1 MKVQSLYSRWGQQEV
16 YSCNASLL
24 FTSVPHKYR
33 SCVYCNTSY
42 PLQCRKKTTMLQ
54 PVLMY
59 FLTPRQISLEF
70 LNILE
75 NSLSIFVFQHFFF
88 YLNMFTEFSL
98 NSSVLSGVKNHSAQW
113 TSIIEEKKTQT
124 KKKSHPDLLLL
135 KVTLLMSKSP
145 LDCVF

>member
-1 MKVQSLYSRWGQQEV
+1 
-16 YSCNASLL
+16 
-24 FTSVPHKYR
+24 
-33 SCVYCNTSY
+33 
-42 PLQCRKKTTMLQ
+42 MLQ

-98 NSSVLSGVKNHSAQW
+98 NSSVLSGVKNHSAQ
-113 TSIIEEKKTQT
+113 
-124 KKKSHPDLLLL
+124 
-135 KVTLLMSKSP
+135 
-145 LDCVF
+145 